1 MDKKLRAGVLGGTGM
16 VGQRFITLLEN
27 HPWFQVTAIGASER
41 SAGRS
46 YEQAVEGRWKLDVPI
61 PENVKNITVL
71 NAADINRISDEAD
84 FVFCAVDMKRM
95 KSETSKR
102 NMHGRNCL
110 LYPTTLP
117 TDLQRTFR

>member
-84 FVFCAVDMKRM
+84 FVFCAVDMKKDEIRELEE
-95 KSETSKR
+95 KYARAE
-102 NMHGRNCL
+102 
-110 LYPTTLP
+110 LP
-117 TDLQRTFR
+117 VISNNSATDLQRTFR